1 MCELLQG
8 IWNLKSE
15 WMKMNCTLWLQLVIL
30 VCKYEPIYISRI
42 KKRWPWHRS
51 RSRQIHSATVF
62 QHFVI
67 IVIINRTMCVFMWK
81 FSTLKWKQLICS
93 QLTQSR
99 VQFLRLSLI
108 VFSDHAYS
116 RPTCV
121 CQLYLLAL
129 RFIYW
134 DFICIHDLV
143 CRIVCL
149 SWRHLFYLIIHPVF
163 KSPSLY

>member
-1 MCELLQG
+1 MLTLKSNVVLSKMSNGLIKKIMCELLQG

-67 IVIINRTMCVFMWK
+67 IVIINRTMCVHVKVFHSKVKAVNMLTAHSVK
-81 FSTLKWKQLICS
+81 SSVS
-93 QLTQSR
+93 QIIIDCFFRS
-99 VQFLRLSLI
+99 
-108 VFSDHAYS
+108 
-116 RPTCV
+116 
-121 CQLYLLAL
+121 
-129 RFIYW
+129 
-134 DFICIHDLV
+134 CIQ
-143 CRIVCL
+143 
-149 SWRHLFYLIIHPVF
+149 
-163 KSPSLY
+163 